1 MMPRPYA
8 VASLPFTLAAKV
20 DSPPKRISPVR
31 GVIFID
37 SSNKNPSGSVRRG
50 GSQVELNHFST
61 IPPLRTE
68 LILAL
73 RSGYK
78 HRTPNGVKPQSNYE
92 P

>member
-1 MMPRPYA
+1 MPRPCA

-20 DSPPKRISPVR
+20 DSPPKRISPREGCYVYR
-31 GVIFID
+31 FEQQD
-37 SSNKNPSGSVRRG
+37 PSGSVRRG

-61 IPPLRTE
+61 IPPFRTE